1 MKRDND
7 NQWLDSLLARHIHGK
22 PEPFDF
28 AKWAEKHPEEARLLR
43 SGYEHPGR
51 NAKTKIFTIWRL
63 IMESKVTRY
72 SAAAVVAVAMA
83 IVLLSPL
90 GTPGNGGVVLADVQ
104 QKVADTE
111 TMIIQGTKTFTYPG
125 EPDHIFEFDGIKCK
139 FNLMKYHSTQYGL
152 VEEGYAE
159 GQLFYRITLNIPEE
173 QTLIV
178 LPKYKKY
185 LKFASMGALAKVMEY
200 FTTPNGILN
209 LLLEG
214 DYTKLGR
221 DKIDGIEVE
230 AFEFQDTEPFE
241 LFKELLPK
249 AVFNI
254 QAFKAKVWVGIK
266 EQLPVRIEGDLSIGK
281 SFMTAFNDL
290 NLHEVNTLGEYNV
303 EIDEAVFDISPP
315 EGYTELTLSD
325 ILSVIPPQAKA
336 GLVGLGIL
344 PVGFLAWKRRR
355 KRASERVG
363 PQHRIQQGSI

>member
-1 MKRDND
+1 MKNDND
-7 NQWLDSLLARHIHGK
+7 NQWLDPILEQHIRR
-22 PEPFDF
+22 EPKAFDF
-28 AKWAEKHPEEARLLR
+28 EKWTETHPDEARLLR
-43 SGYEHPGR
+43 SGF
-51 NAKTKIFTIWRL
+51 NDSSQSTKTKTFEIWRF

-72 SAAAVVAVAMA
+72 SAAAVIILATTF
-83 IVLLSPL
+83 VLFGPSWA
-90 GTPGNGGVVLADVQ
+90 PGNGNVVLADVQ
-104 QKVADTE
+104 QKVAGVE
-111 TMIIQGTKTFTYPG
+111 TMVIRGTKTFTRPG
-125 EPDHIFEFDGIKCK
+125 KDSEVFEFDGTKCV
-139 FNLMKYHSTQYGL
+139 FDLLKYHSTRYGL

-281 SFMTAFNDL
+281 SIMTAFNDL
-290 NLHEVNTLGEYNV
+290 NLHEVNTLREYNV
-303 EIDEAVFDISPP
+303 EIDEAVFDTSPP

-325 ILSVIPPQAKA
+325 ILQVIPTEAKA
-336 GLVGLGIL
+336 GLVGLGII
-344 PVGFLAWKRRR
+344 PAGFVVWRRR
-355 KRASERVG
+355 GKKKRTTTK
-363 PQHRIQQGSI
+363 Q

>member
-1 MKRDND
+1 MKQSEIKKLVKKLNIRPSAEMYDRTLSET
-7 NQWLDSLLARHIHGK
+7 LDAQEIHK
-22 PEPFDF
+22 KKSAASRPN
-28 AKWAEKHPEEARLLR
+28 L
-43 SGYEHPGR
+43 
-51 NAKTKIFTIWRL
+51 WRF

-72 SAAAVVAVAMA
+72 SAAAV
-83 IVLLSPL
+83 IVLAMTFILFGPFW
-90 GTPGNGGVVLADVQ
+90 TTGNGSVVLADVQ
-104 QKVADTE
+104 KKVAGIE

-139 FNLMKYHSTQYGL
+139 FDLLKYHSTQYGL

-159 GQLFYRITLNIPEE
+159 GQPFYRITLNIPEA

-221 DKIDGIEVE
+221 DKIDDIEVE

-266 EQLPVRIEGDLSIGK
+266 EQLPVRIEGDLIIGK

-290 NLHEVNTLGEYNV
+290 NLHEVNVLDQYNI
-303 EIDEAVFDISPP
+303 ELDEDIFDTNPP

-325 ILSVIPPQAKA
+325 ILQVIPVEAKA
-336 GLVGLGIL
+336 GLAGLAIA
-344 PVGFLAWKRRR
+344 PAGFIFWRRRR
-355 KRASERVG
+355 KRTTNNPS
-363 PQHRIQQGSI
+363 